1 MHRSKYLL
9 CVDLE
14 IFGQRAKLFNFQVIF
29 ALLGTKNKDLRDIFF
44 EALLHDQVIKNELDQ
59 GFHRRDIVVKNHCV
73 KVVLNV
79 GLSNELQL
87 RVQLCILHWRSL
99 MEMTLFVKVWV
110 VPSILKLI
118 FGEFRRLQKCFMQE
132 LSRLLPWKMIETVW
146 Q

>member
-59 GFHRRDIVVKNHCV
+59 RFHRRDIIVKNHCV

-87 RVQLCILHWRSL
+87 RVQLCILHRRSL
-99 MEMTLFVKVWV
+99 MEMTLFVKV
-110 VPSILKLI
+110 
-118 FGEFRRLQKCFMQE
+118 
-132 LSRLLPWKMIETVW
+132 
-146 Q
+146 